1 MPALFAEHIN
11 YQVKGRAILRD
22 VSFEAKRGERF
33 ALLGHNG
40 SGKSSLIEIMT
51 GVTARHSGKAG
62 FADGADFSK
71 IKRTT
76 GVLWD
81 NLNIFPFLKV
91 REAIRHIA
99 ALYRLKPEAYREI
112 YDCLEIENIQN
123 QFMQKLSRR
132 EKKPKAYRE
141 IYDFLEIEN
150 IQNQFMQKLSRGEK
164 KRTEIL
170 LATMHRPTLLIL
182 DEPAAELD
190 PLVREK
196 VWQHI
201 FLKAETVFFTTHLW
215 EEAKK
220 FASSIAFIYKG
231 ALLNKPASY
240 HELIASSGFAH
251 KITVAKEAPLELS
264 GAASYETEK
273 EKIILVPQGS
283 ELIEQVRKATVN
295 YSVMP
300 VELEDI
306 YRNLINK

>member
-91 REAIRHIA
+91 REVIRHIA

-112 YDCLEIENIQN
+112 YDCLEIENIKN
-123 QFMQKLSRR
+123 KLR
-132 EKKPKAYRE
+132 KK
-141 IYDFLEIEN
+141 F
-150 IQNQFMQKLSRGEK
+150 SRGEK
-164 KRTEIL
+164 KSTEIL

-240 HELIASSGFAH
+240 HELIASYGFAH
-251 KITVAKEAPLELS
+251 KITVAKEVPLELS

>member
-40 SGKSSLIEIMT
+40 SGKSSLIETMT
-51 GVTARHSGKAG
+51 GVTACHSGKAG

-99 ALYRLKPEAYREI
+99 GLYRLKPEAYREI
-112 YDCLEIENIQN
+112 YDCLEIE
-123 QFMQKLSRR
+123 S
-132 EKKPKAYRE
+132 
-141 IYDFLEIEN
+141 

-264 GAASYETEK
+264 GAALYETEK

>member
-112 YDCLEIENIQN
+112 YDC
-123 QFMQKLSRR
+123 
-132 EKKPKAYRE
+132 
-141 IYDFLEIEN
+141 LEIEN